1 MSAAKCTIPE
11 NRHNQL
17 PLASPFPA
25 RPFNYDKPMRRSLT
39 QIACCLCLPL
49 LFGCSQSQPA
59 ARKEIKVPEV
69 GPPGLVS
76 LQRPVAGSSL
86 VAPAAYEQP
95 AELPQTLRPFENW
108 SDQEAAEDAL
118 GRIGAAAVPALVQAL
133 HSADLEVRRKAI
145 EVLGRMGDEAAAS
158 VPDLI
163 PLLDD
168 PDPQIR
174 KSAARTLGQIGPS
187 AKDAVPA
194 LMRTLLQPQPR
205 TSTTAR

>member
-1 MSAAKCTIPE
+1 
-11 NRHNQL
+11 
-17 PLASPFPA
+17 
-25 RPFNYDKPMRRSLT
+25 MRRVLAKV
-39 QIACCLCLPL
+39 ACCLGL
-49 LFGCSQSQPA
+49 LLLIGCSQGQPT

-69 GPPGLVS
+69 GPPSFVS
-76 LQRPVAGSSL
+76 IERPPTGRAL
-86 VAPAAYEQP
+86 VAPVSYEQP
-95 AELPQTLRPFENW
+95 AELPQMLRRFEEW

-133 HSADLEVRRKAI
+133 RNPDLQVRHKAI
-145 EVLGRMGDEAAAS
+145 EVLGRMGDEAAAA